1 VRSLYLALAAV
12 AAVIVWFA
20 NDAINTFLGKSST
33 MGAIVLFAVL
43 PLLAILTRPV
53 VVAAQRGHTQ
63 RAIGFVYAIRSV
75 SVWFFL
81 KSILLWLVFLTF
93 VITLIGFLYREAE
106 MPAAAGV
113 SNWWYL
119 TNLFVLLAHLIPGRF
134 RLPPAPPVT
143 FIVSGPQ
150 RSGKS
155 SFIGLL
161 PLEEMPNDWSVMPS
175 ENARRLLLSLHGRAR
190 GETEVDAAAG
200 SARLTFL
207 RPRIWSTY
215 AGTRPAPV
223 DFIELSN
230 IGPRDL
236 PANASR
242 RVGIVIL
249 IPATGGIMAELDRQ
263 LHDIRAIGKLTA
275 RDGKIEPPV
284 AVVLT
289 KIDLV
294 PNAQVSPDAVQA
306 LNENC
311 RKWKGFTASDRGGA
325 ASDVEGFS
333 PKGYMAAALWL
344 LDEVT

>member
-1 VRSLYLALAAV
+1 MRNLYVGLAGV
-12 AAVIVWFA
+12 AALLVWLT

-33 MGAIVLFAVL
+33 MGAIVLFAML
-43 PLLAILTRPV
+43 PCLAILTRPV

-63 RAIGFVYAIRSV
+63 RAIGIIYAIRSV
-75 SVWFFL
+75 RLGFFV
-81 KSILLWLVFLTF
+81 KSIVLWLVFTTF
-93 VITLIGFLYREAE
+93 VLTLIGVLYREAE
-106 MPAAAGV
+106 MQAAAGV

-119 TNLFVLLAHLIPGRF
+119 TNLFVLIAHLIPGRF
-134 RLPPAPPVT
+134 RLPAAPPVT
-143 FIVSGPQ
+143 FLVSGPK

-161 PLEEMPNDWSVMPS
+161 PLEEMPNDWTVMPS

-190 GETEVDAAAG
+190 EETEVDATDG
-200 SARLTFL
+200 ARLTFL

-215 AGTRPAPV
+215 AGTRPTPV
-223 DFIELSN
+223 DFVELSQ
-230 IGPRDL
+230 IGPRSL
-236 PANASR
+236 PAEAPG

-249 IPATGGIMAELDRQ
+249 IPATGGIMAELHRQ
-263 LHDIRAIGKLTA
+263 LAAIRAIRALTTA
-275 RDGKIEPPV
+275 GGKIAPPV

-306 LNENC
+306 LDENC
-311 RKWKGFTASDRGGA
+311 RKWKGFSASDRGGE